1 MKRILSVLLLT
12 AMLTACGTG
21 ETTTTTTPDAVS
33 GDTDTVDVPASGDE
47 IPEAEAE
54 PEPEPEP
61 DYSNFVFPEETDT
74 LVVYSSGMLNQTLN
88 PAIKIFEEMYPHI
101 NVDFRQLSEDEHQT
115 LIQTE
120 IPAGTGPDLVFS
132 YGMDLPDIYKT
143 MATGVFCDLNPYF
156 HNDEEFNF
164 DDYIGGALTGG
175 QMQKKQYIMPIQ
187 FTMPIVMTT
196 LGILEENGIAPESL
210 DTYEGFLDAA
220 AIFKQNNPDSGL
232 LSYGAEEAYL
242 TDLYELCGLNFID
255 YAANTI
261 TMDKDVL
268 GKFADVC
275 KLYYDPKAADPLS
288 GDTKNSLAERKYMFE
303 LFNVTDS
310 FSQVYKSAMVS
321 HFLEDPACLTLV
333 PDPYGGSTAYLMTF
347 AAIPNGS
354 QNKLNAYRLLKILL
368 SDEIQYG
375 SKAIIGMPVRQESFR
390 KNYTASIEDVVSYGF
405 AVSEEDY
412 NPLIEKCFNVTRAF
426 ASPSIMRRYL
436 KLELQP
442 YITGKRSFD
451 DCYDN
456 LYTTIELY
464 KDE

>member
-1 MKRILSVLLLT
+1 MKNNIKQTISTILLAAMLT
-12 AMLTACGTG
+12 TGLTACGTG
-21 ETTTTTTPDAVS
+21 EPATDTASANPSDATQTTTDSA
-33 GDTDTVDVPASGDE
+33 
-47 IPEAEAE
+47 AEAAE
-54 PEPEPEP
+54 TEPEP
-61 DYSNFVFPEETDT
+61 DYSDFVFPEETDT
-74 LVVYSSGMLNQTLN
+74 LVVYSSGMLTQTLN

-101 NVDFRQLSEDEHQT
+101 NVDYRVLGEDEHQT

-120 IPAGTGPDLVFS
+120 IPAGAGPDLMFS
-132 YGMDLPDIYKT
+132 YGVDLPDIYKT

-156 HNDEEFNF
+156 HNDEEFSF
-164 DDYIGGALTGG
+164 DDYITGALTGG

-187 FTMPIVMTT
+187 FNMPIVMTT

-255 YAANTI
+255 YVANTI

-275 KLYYDPKAADPLS
+275 KRYYNPKATDPIS

-321 HFLEDPACLTLV
+321 HFLEDPAYLTLV

-412 NPLIEKCFNVTRAF
+412 NPLIEKCFNVTRTF

-436 KLELQP
+436 KLELTP
-442 YITGKRSFD
+442 YLQGKRSFD